1 MKKKIVLCIVLAG
14 LIFGLAGCAEEAGQ
28 PEAGVQQEN
37 SAVSEEEFAGDGAWT
52 ILVYLCGTDLESGY
66 GAATM
71 DLGEMLDRDFGSQVR
86 FVVQTGGCTQWQNEV
101 IPEDAIARYEIING
115 DMQEISRMEQAN
127 MAESATL
134 KDFVTF
140 GVENYGNNK
149 LGLIMW
155 DHGGGSVAGVC
166 LDENYG
172 SDTLDLAEIQQAL
185 DGIPRKFNFIGYDA
199 CLMGSVENAKML
211 SPFANYMIGSEELES
226 GGGWDY
232 AAIGAYLQE
241 NPGAPAADLGKE
253 ICDSFY
259 KSCEALGEESTATLS
274 VTDLSKIQKVCD
286 EFGTVAESMKGSTEN
301 METFGE
307 IAKGIRK
314 AQNYGGNTP
323 SEGYSN
329 MVDLGDMAKNIAGA
343 VDTSALQAAISE
355 AVIYQVKGAN
365 RRNANGL
372 SVYYPLQ
379 IEDEGELKTFET
391 VCVSDSYTDFIG
403 TMVYGAANG
412 SIEEYSGENDWSAA
426 DQSGHGLGLMTADQ
440 NQIQIAEEQHLND
453 DGYYTFT
460 IAQESLPNVAS
471 VQYNLYMKFD
481 DETPLVYLG
490 SDNWLDYDDQT
501 GVVTDTFQGYWPAL
515 PDGSLLSMYVV
526 EESEDYTIFSSPI
539 VLNGQETNLRFAYL
553 YGETED
559 DGEWMVLGAWDGID
573 DESGQADKEMTEIKK
588 GDVIRP
594 IYVVVDQE
602 SGDTTEIKGDKYR
615 VGKKFNITEPKLP
628 EGEYY
633 YSFGIDDL
641 FGSTKYLDLI
651 SFWVNKKG
659 KVELSY

>member
-1 MKKKIVLCIVLAG
+1 M
-14 LIFGLAGCAEEAGQ
+14 
-28 PEAGVQQEN
+28 
-37 SAVSEEEFAGDGAWT
+37 
-52 ILVYLCGTDLESGY
+52 
-66 GAATM
+66 
-71 DLGEMLDRDFGSQVR
+71 
-86 FVVQTGGCTQWQNEV
+86 
-101 IPEDAIARYEIING
+101 
-115 DMQEISRMEQAN
+115 
-127 MAESATL
+127 
-134 KDFVTF
+134 
-140 GVENYGNNK
+140 
-149 LGLIMW
+149 
-155 DHGGGSVAGVC
+155 
-166 LDENYG
+166 
-172 SDTLDLAEIQQAL
+172 
-185 DGIPRKFNFIGYDA
+185 
-199 CLMGSVENAKML
+199 
-211 SPFANYMIGSEELES
+211 
-226 GGGWDY
+226 
-232 AAIGAYLQE
+232 
-241 NPGAPAADLGKE
+241 
-253 ICDSFY
+253 
-259 KSCEALGEESTATLS
+259 
-274 VTDLSKIQKVCD
+274 
-286 EFGTVAESMKGSTEN
+286 
-301 METFGE
+301 
-307 IAKGIRK
+307 
-314 AQNYGGNTP
+314 
-323 SEGYSN
+323 
-329 MVDLGDMAKNIAGA
+329 
-343 VDTSALQAAISE
+343 
-355 AVIYQVKGAN
+355 
-365 RRNANGL
+365 
-372 SVYYPLQ
+372 
-379 IEDEGELKTFET
+379 
-391 VCVSDSYTDFIG
+391 
-403 TMVYGAANG
+403 
-412 SIEEYSGENDWSAA
+412 
-426 DQSGHGLGLMTADQ
+426 GLMTADQ

-602 SGDTTEIKGDKYR
+602 SGETTEIKGDKYR
-615 VGKKFNITEPKLP
+615 VGKNFNITEPKLP